1 MKRSGQSRCKQAC
14 GWMIT
19 LNTWWQNHSRN
30 PTMSTIQ
37 LATSLA
43 SPVYRHSYRHN
54 DEEQSRMMSGMGVKV
69 SHSSSHVY
77 VTPRVII
84 ADATAFVYRPRR
96 YFALPCHLVKESYTN
111 NLGEHLRSQE
121 DGKRHMLYMAVELII
136 RTSLPSD
143 LTLRL
148 SPIEPVHRF
157 PTVQMRTT
165 SRQLSRE
172 GLS

>member
-1 MKRSGQSRCKQAC
+1 
-14 GWMIT
+14 MIT

-30 PTMSTIQ
+30 PTMSTIK

-54 DEEQSRMMSGMGVKV
+54 DEEQSRMMSEVGIKV
-69 SHSSSHVY
+69 SHSSSDAC

-96 YFALPCHLVKESYTN
+96 YFALPCHLAKDLYTN
-111 NLGEHLRSQE
+111 NLGEHLRPQE
-121 DGKRHMLYMAVELII
+121 DGKRNILYMVVELII

-148 SPIEPVHRF
+148 SPNEPVHRF
-157 PTVQMRTT
+157 PTLQMRTT
-165 SRQLSRE
+165 SRQLSRG
-172 GLS
+172 GLF